1 MILYPSYTTTTE
13 KISCKKIILKIF
25 LYICRPKRKIM
36 ALHDLLKDEIFT
48 EELDAW
54 KLSHAENN
62 IYYYIENRNN
72 ILQEK
77 QWYEKTH
84 LTNKNLEQII
94 KWYDSLSVEEID
106 KIKKRKISDIPRIA
120 AIQKETLFELKVAES
135 YYNDEFFQ
143 KFC

>member
-1 MILYPSYTTTTE
+1 MILYPSYTTTVE
-13 KISCKKIILKIF
+13 KILCKKIILKIF
-25 LYICRPKRKIM
+25 LYICRPKRRIM
-36 ALHDLLKDEIFT
+36 ALHDLLKDEIFA

-54 KLSHAENN
+54 KLSHAEDN
-62 IYYYIENRNN
+62 IYYYIENRND

-94 KWYDSLSVEEID
+94 KWYDSLSVEEIE
-106 KIKKRKISDIPRIA
+106 KIKKRKISDNPRIA
-120 AIQKETLFELKVAES
+120 AIQKETLFELKMAES
-135 YYNDEFFQ
+135 YYNDEFYQ

>member
-1 MILYPSYTTTTE
+1 
-13 KISCKKIILKIF
+13 
-25 LYICRPKRKIM
+25 M
-36 ALHDLLKDEIFT
+36 ALHDLLKDEIFA

-54 KLSHAENN
+54 KLSHAEDN
-62 IYYYIENRNN
+62 IYYYIENRND

-94 KWYDSLSVEEID
+94 KWYDSLFVEEID

-135 YYNDEFFQ
+135 YYNDEFLQ

>member
-1 MILYPSYTTTTE
+1 
-13 KISCKKIILKIF
+13 
-25 LYICRPKRKIM
+25 M
-36 ALHDLLKDEIFT
+36 ALHDLLKDEIFA
-48 EELDAW
+48 EKLDAY
-54 KLSHAENN
+54 KLSHAEDS
-62 IYYYIENRNN
+62 IYYYIENRNT
-72 ILQEK
+72 IPQEK

-120 AIQKETLFELKVAES
+120 AIQKETLFELKIAED